1 MWHSPLIFFFSRISQ
16 RGGYSG
22 GGSDASHVVA
32 GFDDLSSAEG
42 DVVVVVELLVA
53 EGQGDGAV
61 ELFRLVRW
69 LRDPD
74 LEPHHF
80 ARVLDELAVIA

>member
-1 MWHSPLIFFFSRISQ
+1 MIFFFRGIGQ
-16 RGGYSG
+16 RGGHSG
-22 GGSDASHVVA
+22 GWSDASHVVA

-42 DVVVVVELLVA
+42 DVMVVVELLVA

-61 ELFRLVRW
+61 ELFRLVCR

>member
-1 MWHSPLIFFFSRISQ
+1 M
-16 RGGYSG
+16 
-22 GGSDASHVVA
+22 
-32 GFDDLSSAEG
+32 
-42 DVVVVVELLVA
+42 VVVELLVA
-53 EGQGDGAV
+53 ERQGDGAV

-80 ARVLDELAVIA
+80 ARVLDELAVVAGQHRDVCDVLCRLQVIQCCNFTDFYYRRW